1 MYEESKFFTHTK
13 VSVFI
18 CRSKVKYN
26 NIEWW
31 FLFLDFFQQNIS
43 ISKMSEI
50 SHSNFIIFNFSF
62 ISIILKIGDTWN
74 KLYCICSTPYNYNY
88 LWYFL
93 HMECYFCM
101 SVWCKQKKEGGG
113 VRTKHI
119 WSIQCEKYHGI
130 TEYYMFIFSD
140 IKPLSGKRLW

>member
-1 MYEESKFFTHTK
+1 
-13 VSVFI
+13 
-18 CRSKVKYN
+18 
-26 NIEWW
+26 
-31 FLFLDFFQQNIS
+31 
-43 ISKMSEI
+43 MSEI
-50 SHSNFIIFNFSF
+50 SHSNFIIFNFSI

-113 VRTKHI
+113 GSEQNTFDPYSVKNTMALRN
-119 WSIQCEKYHGI
+119 I
-130 TEYYMFIFSD
+130 TCSSSVTLNRFQAKDCDKRKCSALMICACFIDKQSKKD
-140 IKPLSGKRLW
+140 GTRVYTSKLS